1 MIDLANKPES
11 YLKLNEKGSVP
22 TFINSDGSI
31 LTESDD
37 SQFLYRIAPQPS
49 TFCTVHHT
57 NSILPALSLP
67 LRASSA
73 STVN

>member
-11 YLKLNEKGSVP
+11 YLKLNEKGTVP

-37 SQFLYRIAPQPS
+37 SQFLS
-49 TFCTVHHT
+49 
-57 NSILPALSLP
+57 
-67 LRASSA
+67 
-73 STVN
+73 